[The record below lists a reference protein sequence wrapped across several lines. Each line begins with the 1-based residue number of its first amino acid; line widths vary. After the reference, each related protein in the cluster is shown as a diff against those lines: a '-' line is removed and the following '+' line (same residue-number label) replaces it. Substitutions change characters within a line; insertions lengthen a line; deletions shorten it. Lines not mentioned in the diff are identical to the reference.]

1 MAQRRGS
8 RHSSGSAT
16 LRCTLM
22 NVFEAV
28 VPVDGITAEW
38 LTQVLVDRGR
48 LDKTAKVVSVQRETC
63 GTGQLGDSYR
73 FSLSYDPPSAGPRT
87 LVGKFASK
95 DPTSREFGSRSG
107 YYRSEI
113 GFYTELAP
121 RLSMSVPTAV
131 HAALAS
137 NATDFVLLMEDL
149 APARQVDQLLGCNA
163 DESARVLE
171 QAAALHAA
179 SWHDPGLAAMDWL
192 KGPVGIFTQVTENF
206 ANVVKTFPE
215 LCADL
220 VPEPDLAEAA
230 KLVGHADAWKRIF
243 SDPQCLWHSDLRAD
257 NVLFDAASGS
267 RPVVVLDWQGLGFGR
282 GSIDVAYWMGT
293 SMTVENRRAH
303 ERALVAHYHKAL
315 VGHGVADY
323 SAERCWNDY
332 RLQAIH
338 GLQVGV
344 FGLGAVKRTPR
355 GDQMWKLW
363 IERTATQV
371 RDLQSFEVLAGL

>member
-1 MAQRRGS
+1 
-8 RHSSGSAT
+8 
-16 LRCTLM
+16 M
-22 NVFEAV
+22 NAFEPV
-28 VPVDGITAEW
+28 VSVEEITAEW
-38 LTQVLVDRGR
+38 LTQVLIRTGR
-48 LDKTAKVVSVQRETC
+48 TTAAKVVKVRRETC

-73 FSLSYDPPSAGPRT
+73 FTLTYDPPSAGPAT

-121 RLSMSVPTAV
+121 RLDMSIPTAL

-149 APARQVDQLLGCNA
+149 APARQVDQLLGCSA

-179 SWHDPGLAAMDWL
+179 SWHDPDLAAQEWL
-192 KGPVGIFTQVTENF
+192 RGPVGIFTQVTDNF
-206 ANVVKTFPE
+206 AGVVQGFPD
-215 LCADL
+215 LCGDL
-220 VPEPDLAEAA
+220 VPEADLAEAA
-230 KLVGHADAWKRIF
+230 RLIEHADTWKRIF
-243 SDPQCLWHSDLRAD
+243 SEPKCLWHSDLRAD
-257 NVLFDAASGS
+257 NVLFDAVSAS
-267 RPVVVLDWQGLGFGR
+267 RPVVVLDWQGLGFGC
-282 GSIDVAYWMGT
+282 GTIDVAYWMGT
-293 SMTVENRRAH
+293 SMTVANRRAH
-303 ERALVAHYHKAL
+303 ERELVRHYHQALVSL
-315 VGHGVADY
+315 GVTDY
-323 SAERCWNDY
+323 SGEQCWNDY
-332 RLQAIH
+332 RVHAIH

-363 IERTATQV
+363 IERTAAQV
-371 RDLQSFEVLAGL
+371 RDLDSFDALARV